1 MCPGEPSG
9 FGEVEGYSGEEGRC
23 IMDVPLIF
31 SWIASPSAR
40 NDVRGT
46 ARNDEKGKTRMTGG
60 ERLSI
65 NVRGGLR

>member
-1 MCPGEPSG
+1 MERRDGALWST
-9 FGEVEGYSGEEGRC
+9 GYF
-23 IMDVPLIF
+23 F

-40 NDVRGT
+40 NDVRGDGPQGREGT

-65 NVRGGLR
+65 T